1 MNWQQTRVR
10 FENERK
16 RAMQAGRPS
25 ETAYR
30 AAMARARHQVLDD
43 PKVFDDPVAVRFLR
57 PDDADALKRGR
68 GKASPLGRA
77 MRYAIA
83 ARSRIAEDALHACV
97 ARGVHQYVVLG
108 AGLDTFAFRSPYD
121 PETLHVFEVDHPSTQ
136 QYKQRIAAEAGL
148 GSPRSLSLV
157 PVDLARDD
165 AWKALEAAGFDAG
178 APAFFAVLGVSVYIQ
193 EGALMETLASIAREA
208 AKGSEIVFDYV
219 VTPATLGWWDRILL
233 RLTAR
238 RCARVGEPW
247 VTFLDPQ
254 QLPARL
260 RALGFS
266 DAQHLH
272 PADFEARV
280 RAEQNLD
287 PAGRAPRFGI
297 GRLMH
302 AVV

>member
-1 MNWQQTRVR
+1 
-10 FENERK
+10 
-16 RAMQAGRPS
+16 MQAGRPS

-57 PDDADALKRGR
+57 ADDADALKRKR
-68 GKASPLGRA
+68 GKGSPLAQG

-83 ARSRIAEDALHACV
+83 ARSRITEDALHACV
-97 ARGVHQYVVLG
+97 ARGVRQYVVLG

-121 PETLHVFEVDHPSTQ
+121 AATLRVFEVDHPSTQ
-136 QYKQRIAAEAGL
+136 QDKQRAAREAGL
-148 GSPRSLSLV
+148 VTPPSLSFV

-178 APAFFAVLGVSVYIQ
+178 APAFFGVLGVSVYID
-193 EGALMETLASIAREA
+193 ESAWMETLSSIAREA

-219 VTPATLGWWDRILL
+219 VAPSTLGWLDRMFL
-233 RLTAR
+233 RWTAR

-247 VTFLDPQ
+247 VTYLDPEA
-254 QLPARL
+254 LPGRM

-266 DAQHLH
+266 AAQNLH
-272 PADFEARV
+272 PAAFATKV
-280 RAEQNLD
+280 RAEHKLD
-287 PAGRAPRFGI
+287 PASRPPRFGI
-297 GRLMH
+297 GRMMH
-302 AVV
+302 ATV